1 MFECWNDLWNLSDLS
16 SRSFYVDN
24 LCQREGATFLIELFW
39 EIKVAVAKSVIP
51 QFLNEGLRE
60 IGCKL
65 PYLSSNNVKTEAVFW
80 ENCYTIVIHHDNVF
94 IYCTQ

>member
-24 LCQREGATFLIELFW
+24 LCQSATFLIELLW

-51 QFLNEGLRE
+51 QF
-60 IGCKL
+60 
-65 PYLSSNNVKTEAVFW
+65 
-80 ENCYTIVIHHDNVF
+80 
-94 IYCTQ
+94 